1 MNLIAIGVIFI
12 LAGGGL
18 WMYGD
23 YINNN
28 SESVMRSFF
37 ESGSINPGSG
47 FVTFGIICL
56 AIGCLLVLCGVILSV
71 NQKLNSPLP
80 YSSAK
85 NTLDELYQRGVIS
98 KEEYDRKRADLKQSN
113 TPQITTE
120 RLNKLN
126 SLYQRGI
133 IGQEEYSRK
142 YQEIIVQAQ
151 QVSENQ
157 E

>member
-1 MNLIAIGVIFI
+1 MNLITIGVIFI

-23 YINNN
+23 YLNNDTQ
-28 SESVMRSFF
+28 SVARSYW
-37 ESGSINPGSG
+37 EGSLSPGSG

-56 AIGCLLVLCGVILSV
+56 VIGCLLVLCGVILSV
-71 NQKLNSPLP
+71 NQKHNNPLSYNSVE
-80 YSSAK
+80 

-98 KEEYDRKRADLKQSN
+98 KEEYDRKSEDLKQSN

-126 SLYQRGI
+126 SLYHRGI
-133 IGQEEYSRK
+133 IGQEEYNRK
-142 YQEIIVQAQ
+142 YREIIVQAQ

>member
-1 MNLIAIGVIFI
+1 MNPIAIGIIFI
-12 LAGGGL
+12 LTGGGL

-71 NQKLNSPLP
+71 NQKRNSPLP
-80 YSSAK
+80 YSSAE
-85 NTLDELYQRGVIS
+85 NTLDELYQRGVIG
-98 KEEYDRKRADLKQSN
+98 KEEYDRKSADLKKSD
-113 TPQITTE
+113 TPQLTTE

-133 IGQEEYSRK
+133 IGQEEYNKK
-142 YQEIIVQAQ
+142 YQEIIIQAQ
-151 QVSENQ
+151 QVSKNE